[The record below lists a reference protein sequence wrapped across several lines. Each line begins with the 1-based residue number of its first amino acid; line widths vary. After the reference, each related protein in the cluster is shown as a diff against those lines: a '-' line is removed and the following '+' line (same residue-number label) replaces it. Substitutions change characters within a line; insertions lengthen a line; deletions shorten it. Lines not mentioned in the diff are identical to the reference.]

1 MARAAREIAVAR
13 RTQSPRSWHAN
24 YGTKQGPPSALP
36 RCPRCPRCEG
46 PRRVAAEL
54 TASDRL
60 QTLRGCDTRIQQG
73 PKHRTHLL
81 PGTDRGQPFFFRRLN
96 DPRAARAAG
105 STSSSKPRVCTA
117 HSMVSTMSAL
127 GAKGEKAEQAL
138 HAELCDT
145 AQVRSGLEHTRSHYV
160 FQIQLHSSF
169 HSSSTDRR
177 ESMSPAQ
184 KFRGAHRQ
192 LAAESSRPS
201 ARVLAEENHASSLTK
216 KTAPSA

>member
-81 PGTDRGQPFFFRRLN
+81 PGTDRGQPFFFSDVLTTREQRARRGPPL
-96 DPRAARAAG
+96 PRSRACALRTRWCRQCRRSELKGKRRSRLCTPNCATLLKCAA
-105 STSSSKPRVCTA
+105 V
-117 HSMVSTMSAL
+117 
-127 GAKGEKAEQAL
+127 
-138 HAELCDT
+138 
-145 AQVRSGLEHTRSHYV
+145 
-160 FQIQLHSSF
+160 
-169 HSSSTDRR
+169 
-177 ESMSPAQ
+177 
-184 KFRGAHRQ
+184 
-192 LAAESSRPS
+192 
-201 ARVLAEENHASSLTK
+201 
-216 KTAPSA
+216 